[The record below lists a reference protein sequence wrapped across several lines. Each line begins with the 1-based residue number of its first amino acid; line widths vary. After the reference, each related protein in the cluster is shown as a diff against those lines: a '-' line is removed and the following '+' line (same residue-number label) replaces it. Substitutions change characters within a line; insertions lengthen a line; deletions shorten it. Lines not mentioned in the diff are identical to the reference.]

1 MSFIDTFNE
10 YFDKPKEIDFYSAFS
25 QLHMLLTSGATLQ
38 QALVDVAP
46 YLENKQLGQALINIS
61 RSLST
66 GINAGAAFKKESVFP
81 TEVAP
86 TIEAGERSGEV
97 ATAFLKLS
105 EMMYLRH
112 NLYSKVKNALFTP
125 KMSAILMALMTVGYI
140 KIAVPEFIKL
150 YEENEIEM
158 PGVVKVVSGT
168 VNVIVDYWY
177 ITLLVIFLLWKAWD
191 WFSESN
197 VNLIDGWK
205 FKVPIF
211 KNLHFSFL
219 QHQFASV
226 ISLML
231 SSGLTVPDA
240 LVQAGKVVSNS
251 LMVEDIQGV
260 RADVL
265 KGMTLTDAI
274 RKNDYHGTFDKMLIA
289 SINAGERSNNLT
301 VALDQICKYYERKL
315 NNMIDPVSTKLTLAV
330 LIPMGIFI
338 VLMYLFTMIPMFSY
352 MNQVQM

>member
-1 MSFIDTFNE
+1 MSLLDSFSDI
-10 YFDKPKEIDFYSAFS
+10 FDRPKEIDFYSAFS
-25 QLHMLLTSGATLQ
+25 QLHMLLMSGATLQ
-38 QALVDVAP
+38 QALADVAP
-46 YLENKQLGQALINIS
+46 YMENAKLGEALLNIS

-97 ATAFLKLS
+97 AQAFLKLS

-125 KMSAILMALMTVGYI
+125 KMSAILMTLMTVGYI
-140 KIAVPEFIKL
+140 KIAIPEFLKL
-150 YEENEIEM
+150 YEENNIEM
-158 PGVVKVVSGT
+158 PGIVKGVSDT

-177 ITLLVIFLLWKAWD
+177 FTILTIFLLWKAWN

-197 VNLIDGWK
+197 IGLIDSWK
-205 FKVPIF
+205 LKVPIF
-211 KNLHFSFL
+211 KGLHFSFL

-240 LVQAGKVVSNS
+240 LVQAGKVVGNS
-251 LMVEDIQGV
+251 LMVEDIQLI

-265 KGMTLTDAI
+265 KGMTLTESI
-274 RKNDYHGTFDKMLIA
+274 RRNDYHGTFDKMLLA

-315 NNMIDPVSTKLTLAV
+315 NNMIDPVSTKLTLVV

-338 VLMYLFTMIPMFSY
+338 VLMYLFTMIPMFSF
-352 MNQVQM
+352 MGQINM